1 MSLNQIEDARATY
14 TEATKTC
21 KDSIPL
27 WILLADLEV
36 SSAYVKWKNY
46 IHFQKQV
53 AAGNVTKA
61 RSVVEKGRLR
71 NPGNDF
77 LWMKAVSIFI
87 QETLSFDKSETGADG
102 SGSWS
107 A

>member
-36 SSAYVKWKNY
+36 SSPSFKWKNY

-87 QETLSFDKSETGADG
+87 QET
-102 SGSWS
+102 
-107 A
+107 